1 MIRGVRIYIRLISKH
16 GIKKKAI
23 TAIQRR
29 LLEMMYTVFKTR
41 KAYDKHYLDKV
52 IQKRMEEVKNRA
64 VIK

>member
-1 MIRGVRIYIRLISKH
+1 
-16 GIKKKAI
+16 
-23 TAIQRR
+23 
-29 LLEMMYTVFKTR
+29 MMYTVFKTR